1 MPAPAI
7 MQVVIPFLS
16 GYGRIGRRT
25 VSLPRID
32 DLLNDP
38 ASRYVVPRDADAP
51 HVRPPAGARLNL
63 SRGPSYRTML
73 KDWRATGT
81 RDAFRARLER
91 RLRKAGLI
99 KPRHDDDDAFDRLLD
114 AGSIDSPIA

>member
-1 MPAPAI
+1 

-38 ASRYVVPRDADAP
+38 ASRYLVPRDADAP
-51 HVRPPAGARLNL
+51 VARPPGGARLYRQHAPTMHALRKLAARLANPNRAPRRRRP
-63 SRGPSYRTML
+63 SREE
-73 KDWRATGT
+73 
-81 RDAFRARLER
+81 RDAID
-91 RLRKAGLI
+91 GLLAA
-99 KPRHDDDDAFDRLLD
+99 P
-114 AGSIDSPIA
+114 SIDAPFA